1 MIVAICRTTA
11 AACLLM
17 LLGCD
22 SAKAIYTDDN
32 RNAATDI
39 TLEECRIT
47 LVVANNAVSTAII
60 ALHMQGLIKK
70 LISHRFFM
78 SGDFTY
84 EAYICLLCHLKPLS
98 RLHVLH
104 ITQ

>member
-39 TLEECRIT
+39 TLVECRIT
-47 LVVANNAVSTAII
+47 LLAANNTVSTTVIT
-60 ALHMQGLIKK
+60 LLMQGLLKQ
-70 LISHRFFM
+70 LISHRMFFYVRR
-78 SGDFTY
+78 F
-84 EAYICLLCHLKPLS
+84 
-98 RLHVLH
+98 
-104 ITQ
+104 